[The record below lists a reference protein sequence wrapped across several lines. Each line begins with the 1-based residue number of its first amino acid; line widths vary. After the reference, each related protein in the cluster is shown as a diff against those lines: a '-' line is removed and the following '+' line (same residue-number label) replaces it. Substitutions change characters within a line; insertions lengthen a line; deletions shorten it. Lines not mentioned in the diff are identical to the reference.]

1 MFPYMCDNMNTFM
14 KRPDTGLLFSKQ
26 DLLRL
31 LWPLVVEQL
40 LSVLVGMVDVLM
52 VAYVGEA
59 AVSGVS
65 LVDSVNMLVIQV
77 LFALTAG
84 GTVVC
89 AQFIGG
95 GDYRLA
101 SKSGGQLLFITTSL
115 MLLLS
120 AAFLLRGNELL
131 ALIFGQVDSDVMQ
144 DAVSYLL
151 FTAASFPFLAIYYSS
166 AAIFRAAGN
175 TKLAMLAS
183 LGMNLLN
190 IAGNAICIFGL
201 HMGVVGVAL
210 PTLVARIIAAVFMVY
225 CLQHFGGEIRVH
237 DIAQMKPDRGIIRKI
252 LSIGIPNSVESGL
265 FNFGKILLQSLV
277 STLGTA
283 SIAAYA
289 VASNLATYLYLP
301 GNALGAGMITVVGQ
315 CYGAGKQEQARY
327 YARILLYLNYAFL
340 AVISSVMIFGRTF
353 WVGCYNLSPHSAV
366 FAEGLIYS
374 HSVAMIIWPV
384 AFLLPYYFRAT
395 GKAAF
400 TMKVAVFAM
409 AVFRVGLAYLFI
421 AVCHKNVLWV
431 WYAMFADWV
440 FRIMVYGYCFFKK
453 DNASRG
459 DTAFSQK

>member
-1 MFPYMCDNMNTFM
+1 M
-14 KRPDTGLLFSKQ
+14 KPIEKPKDTELLFDRHHLIQ
-26 DLLRL
+26 L

-40 LSVLVGMVDVLM
+40 LSVLVGMVDVMM

-65 LVDSVNMLVIQV
+65 LVDSVNYLVIQV

-89 AQFIGG
+89 AQSIGS
-95 GDYRLA
+95 GDYKLA
-101 SKSGGQLLFITTSL
+101 GKSGGQLLFMTTSV
-115 MLLLS
+115 MLFIS
-120 AAFLLRGNELL
+120 AAFLLQGNTLL
-131 ALIFGQVDSDVMQ
+131 SVIFGTVDRDVME
-144 DAVSYLL
+144 DAVKYLAY
-151 FTAASFPFLAIYYSS
+151 TSASFPFLAVYYSA

-175 TKLAMLAS
+175 TKLSMLAS

-190 IAGNAICIFGL
+190 IIGNAICIFGF

-210 PTLVARIIAAVFMVY
+210 PTLLARMIAAAFMVY
-225 CLQHFGGEIRVH
+225 GLTHFGKEIR
-237 DIAQMKPDRGIIRKI
+237 IETLLQMKPDRVIIGKI

-301 GNALGAGMITVVGQ
+301 GNALGA
-315 CYGAGKQEQARY
+315 RY
-327 YARILLYLNYAFL
+327 YARKLLYLNYAFL
-340 AVISSVMIFGRTF
+340 LVICAVMIAGRTVWIGF
-353 WVGCYNLSPHSAV
+353 YNLSSQSAAL
-366 FAEGLIYS
+366 AEGLLLS
-374 HSVAMIIWPV
+374 HSVAMVIWPV
-384 AFLLPYYFRAT
+384 AFLLPYYFRAV

-409 AVFRVGLAYLFI
+409 AVFRVGLAYLF
-421 AVCHKNVLWV
+421 VGVWHKNVLWV
-431 WYAMFADWV
+431 WYAMFADWL
-440 FRIMVYGYCFFKK
+440 FRIIVYGYGFMK
-453 DNASRG
+453 D
-459 DTAFSQK
+459 DTFSQA

>member
-1 MFPYMCDNMNTFM
+1 MNTSQE
-14 KRPDTGLLFSKQ
+14 KERDTEYLFSKHH
-26 DLLRL
+26 LLHL

-40 LSVLVGMVDVLM
+40 LAVLVGMVDVLM

-59 AVSGVS
+59 TVSGVS

-89 AQFIGG
+89 AQFIGA
-95 GDYRLA
+95 GDYNSA
-101 SKSGGQLLFITTSL
+101 SKSGGQLLSVTTGL
-115 MLLLS
+115 MLLIS
-120 AAFLLRGNELL
+120 AAFLTGGSFLL
-131 ALIFGQVDSDVMQ
+131 SVIFGQVDSNVMG
-144 DAVSYLL
+144 DAVKYLAY
-151 FTAASFPFLAIYYSS
+151 TAASFPFLAIYYSA

-175 TKLAMLAS
+175 TKLSMLAA

-190 IAGNAICIFGL
+190 IIGNAICIFGL

-210 PTLVARIIAAVFMVY
+210 PTLLSRIVAAFFMAY
-225 CLQHFGGEIRVH
+225 SLRHFGKEIRLH
-237 DIAQMKPDRGIIRKI
+237 TFLQLKPEGEIIRKI
-252 LSIGIPNSVESGL
+252 LAIGIPNSVESGL

-301 GNALGAGMITVVGQ
+301 GNALGAGMITIVGQ
-315 CYGAGKQEQARY
+315 CYGAKKPEQAKY
-327 YARILLYLNYAFL
+327 YAKILLFLNYAFL
-340 AVISSVMIFGRTF
+340 TVICSVLILGRSF
-353 WVGCYNLSPHSAV
+353 WVSCYNLSSPSAEL
-366 FAEGLIYS
+366 AEGLILA
-374 HSVAMIIWPV
+374 HSAAMVIWPV
-384 AFLLPYYFRAT
+384 AFLLPYYFRAI

-421 AVCHKNVLWV
+421 GLWHKNVLWV
-431 WYAMFADWV
+431 WYAMFADWI
-440 FRIMVYGYCFFKK
+440 FRIIVFGYYFTKK
-453 DNASRG
+453 D
-459 DTAFSQK
+459 TFT

>member
-1 MFPYMCDNMNTFM
+1 MHDLNQTS
-14 KRPDTGLLFSKQ
+14 DSELLFSKHH
-26 DLLRL
+26 LLHL

-59 AVSGVS
+59 TVSGVS

-89 AQFIGG
+89 AQFIGAG
-95 GDYRLA
+95 NYNSA
-101 SKSGGQLLFITTSL
+101 SKSGGQLLFITTSV
-115 MLLLS
+115 MLCIS
-120 AAFLLRGNELL
+120 AAFLLKGDYLL
-131 ALIFGQVDSDVMQ
+131 SVIFGQVESKVME
-144 DAVSYLL
+144 DAVKYLL
-151 FTAASFPFLAIYYSS
+151 FTSASFPFLAIYYSV

-190 IAGNAICIFGL
+190 IVGNAICIFGL

-210 PTLVARIIAAVFMVY
+210 PTLLARIVAALFMVY
-225 CLQHFGGEIRVH
+225 SLQRFGKEIRLH
-237 DIAQMKPDRGIIRKI
+237 ACFQLKPDGEIIRKI
-252 LSIGIPNSVESGL
+252 LAIGIPNSVESGL

-301 GNALGAGMITVVGQ
+301 GNALGAGMITIVGQ
-315 CYGAGKQEQARY
+315 CYGARKPEQARY
-327 YARILLYLNYAFL
+327 YAKILLNLNYAFL
-340 AVISSVMIFGRTF
+340 AVICSILIVGRSF
-353 WVGCYNLSPHSAV
+353 WVGCYNLSPHSAEL
-366 FAEGLIYS
+366 AEGLILA
-374 HSVAMIIWPV
+374 HSAAMIIWPV
-384 AFLLPYYFRAT
+384 AFLLPYYFRAV

-421 AVCHKNVLWV
+421 DLWHKNVLWV
-431 WYAMFADWV
+431 WYAMFVDWI
-440 FRIMVYGYCFFKK
+440 FRIIVYGYSFLK
-453 DNASRG
+453 NN
-459 DTAFSQK
+459 TFSEKE

>member
-1 MFPYMCDNMNTFM
+1 MKDFFKNTTD
-14 KRPDTGLLFSKQ
+14 PELLFSKHH
-26 DLLRL
+26 LLQL

-40 LSVLVGMVDVLM
+40 LAVLVGMVDVLM

-59 AVSGVS
+59 TVSGVS

-89 AQFIGG
+89 AQFIGA
-95 GDYRLA
+95 GDFKTA
-101 SKSGGQLLFITTSL
+101 SKSGGQLLSITTGL
-115 MLLLS
+115 MLLIS
-120 AAFLLRGNELL
+120 AAFLLKGDYLL
-131 ALIFGQVDSDVMQ
+131 SVIFGQVESRVME
-144 DAVSYLL
+144 DAVKYLL
-151 FTAASFPFLAIYYSS
+151 YTSASFPFLAVYYSA

-175 TKLAMLAS
+175 TKLSMLAA

-190 IAGNAICIFGL
+190 IIGNAICIFGL

-210 PTLVARIIAAVFMVY
+210 PTLLSRMVAAVFMVHS
-225 CLQHFGGEIRVH
+225 LQRFGKEIRLH
-237 DIAQMKPDRGIIRKI
+237 TFLQLKPDGAIIRKI
-252 LSIGIPNSVESGL
+252 LSIGIPNGVESGL

-301 GNALGAGMITVVGQ
+301 GNALGAGMITIVGQ
-315 CYGAGKQEQARY
+315 CYGAKKPEQAKY
-327 YARILLYLNYAFL
+327 YAKILLYLNYAFL
-340 AVISSVMIFGRTF
+340 AVICSVMIVGRSF
-353 WVGCYNLSPHSAV
+353 WVSCYNLSSHSAEL
-366 FAEGLIYS
+366 AEGLILA
-374 HSVAMIIWPV
+374 HSAAMIIWPV
-384 AFLLPYYFRAT
+384 AFLLPYYFRAI

-421 AVCHKNVLWV
+421 DLWHKNVLWV
-431 WYAMFADWV
+431 WYAMFVDWI
-440 FRIMVYGYCFFKK
+440 FRILVFSYHFLKK
-453 DNASRG
+453 D
-459 DTAFSQK
+459 TFSEET

>member
-1 MFPYMCDNMNTFM
+1 MKDFFKNTT
-14 KRPDTGLLFSKQ
+14 DTELLFSKHH
-26 DLLRL
+26 LLQL

-40 LSVLVGMVDVLM
+40 LAVLVGMVDVLM

-59 AVSGVS
+59 TVSGVS

-89 AQFIGG
+89 AQFIGA
-95 GDYRLA
+95 GDFKTA
-101 SKSGGQLLFITTSL
+101 SKSGGQLLSITTGL
-115 MLLLS
+115 MLLIS
-120 AAFLLRGNELL
+120 AAFLLKGDYLL
-131 ALIFGQVDSDVMQ
+131 SVIFGQVESKVME
-144 DAVSYLL
+144 DAVKYLL
-151 FTAASFPFLAIYYSS
+151 YTAASFPFLAIYYSA

-175 TKLAMLAS
+175 TKLSMLAA

-190 IAGNAICIFGL
+190 IIGNAICIFGL

-210 PTLVARIIAAVFMVY
+210 PTLLSRMVAAVFMVY
-225 CLQHFGGEIRVH
+225 SLQRFGKEIRLH
-237 DIAQMKPDRGIIRKI
+237 TILQLKPDGAIIRKI
-252 LSIGIPNSVESGL
+252 LSIGIPNGVESGL

-301 GNALGAGMITVVGQ
+301 GNALGAGMITIVGQ
-315 CYGAGKQEQARY
+315 CYGAKKPEQAKY
-327 YARILLYLNYAFL
+327 YAKILLYLNYAFL
-340 AVISSVMIFGRTF
+340 AVICSVMIVGRSF
-353 WVGCYNLSPHSAV
+353 WVSCYNLSSHSAEL
-366 FAEGLIYS
+366 AEGLILA
-374 HSVAMIIWPV
+374 HSAAMIIWPV
-384 AFLLPYYFRAT
+384 AFLLPYYFRAI

-421 AVCHKNVLWV
+421 DLWHKNVLWV
-431 WYAMFADWV
+431 WYAMFVDWI
-440 FRIMVYGYCFFKK
+440 FRIIVFGYHFLKK
-453 DNASRG
+453 D
-459 DTAFSQK
+459 TFSEET

>member
-1 MFPYMCDNMNTFM
+1 MNTHCENE
-14 KRPDTGLLFSKQ
+14 TELLFSKHH
-26 DLLRL
+26 LLRL

-59 AVSGVS
+59 TVSGVS

-89 AQFIGG
+89 AQFIGAG
-95 GDYRLA
+95 NYQSAG
-101 SKSGGQLLFITTSL
+101 KSGGQLLFITTSV
-115 MLLLS
+115 MLCIS
-120 AAFLLRGNELL
+120 AVFLLKGDYLL
-131 ALIFGQVDSDVMQ
+131 AVIFGQVESKVME
-144 DAVSYLL
+144 DAVKYLL
-151 FTAASFPFLAIYYSS
+151 FTAASFPFLAIYYSA

-190 IAGNAICIFGL
+190 IVGNAICIFGL

-210 PTLVARIIAAVFMVY
+210 PTLLARMVAALFMVY
-225 CLQHFGGEIRVH
+225 SLQRFGKEIRLHTCFQLKPDGEI
-237 DIAQMKPDRGIIRKI
+237 IKKI

-301 GNALGAGMITVVGQ
+301 GNALGAGMITIVGQ
-315 CYGAGKQEQARY
+315 CYGAKKPEQARY

-340 AVISSVMIFGRTF
+340 AVICAVLILGRSF
-353 WVGCYNLSPHSAV
+353 WVGCYNLSFHSAEL
-366 FAEGLIYS
+366 AEGLILA
-374 HSVAMIIWPV
+374 HAVAMVIWPV
-384 AFLLPYYFRAT
+384 AFLLPYYFRAI
-395 GKAAF
+395 GQAAF
-400 TMKVAVFAM
+400 TMKVAVFTM

-421 AVCHKNVLWV
+421 DLWHKNVLWV
-431 WYAMFADWV
+431 WYAMFVDWI
-440 FRIMVYGYCFFKK
+440 FRVLIYGYCFLKK
-453 DNASRG
+453 D
-459 DTAFSQK
+459 AFSEE

>member
-1 MFPYMCDNMNTFM
+1 MKDYFKNTT
-14 KRPDTGLLFSKQ
+14 DTELLFNKHH
-26 DLLRL
+26 LLQL

-40 LSVLVGMVDVLM
+40 LAVLVGMVDVLM

-59 AVSGVS
+59 TVSGVS

-89 AQFIGG
+89 AQFIGAG
-95 GDYRLA
+95 NYNLA
-101 SKSGGQLLFITTSL
+101 SKSGGQLLSITTGL
-115 MLLLS
+115 MLLIS
-120 AAFLLRGNELL
+120 TAFLLKGDYLL
-131 ALIFGQVDSDVMQ
+131 SVIFGQVESKVME
-144 DAVSYLL
+144 DAVKYLL
-151 FTAASFPFLAIYYSS
+151 YIAASFPFLAIYYSA

-175 TKLAMLAS
+175 TKLSMLAA

-190 IAGNAICIFGL
+190 IIGNAICIFGL

-210 PTLVARIIAAVFMVY
+210 PTLLSRIVASVFMVY
-225 CLQHFGGEIRVH
+225 SLQRFGKEIRLH
-237 DIAQMKPDRGIIRKI
+237 TFLQLKPDGDIIRKI

-301 GNALGAGMITVVGQ
+301 GNALGAGMITIVGQ
-315 CYGAGKQEQARY
+315 CYGAKKPEQAKY
-327 YARILLYLNYAFL
+327 YAKVLLYLNYAFL
-340 AVISSVMIFGRTF
+340 AVICSVLIIGRSF
-353 WVGCYNLSPHSAV
+353 FVGCYNLSPHSSGL
-366 FAEGLIYS
+366 AEGLILA

-384 AFLLPYYFRAT
+384 AFLLPYYFRAI

-421 AVCHKNVLWV
+421 DLWHKNVLWV
-431 WYAMFADWV
+431 WYAMFVDWI
-440 FRIMVYGYCFFKK
+440 FRIIVFGYHFLKK
-453 DNASRG
+453 D
-459 DTAFSQK
+459 TFSEEP

>member
-1 MFPYMCDNMNTFM
+1 MNDNCKNET
-14 KRPDTGLLFSKQ
+14 TTELLFSKHH
-26 DLLRL
+26 LLQL

-40 LSVLVGMVDVLM
+40 LAVLVGMVDVLM

-59 AVSGVS
+59 TVSGVS

-89 AQFIGG
+89 AQFIGAG
-95 GDYRLA
+95 NYNSA
-101 SKSGGQLLFITTSL
+101 SKSGGQLLFITTSV
-115 MLLLS
+115 MLCIS
-120 AAFLLRGNELL
+120 AAFLLKGDYLL
-131 ALIFGQVDSDVMQ
+131 SVIFGQVESKVME
-144 DAVSYLL
+144 DAVKYLL
-151 FTAASFPFLAIYYSS
+151 FTSASFPFLAIYYSA

-190 IAGNAICIFGL
+190 IVGNAICIFGL

-210 PTLVARIIAAVFMVY
+210 PTLLARIVAALFMLY
-225 CLQHFGGEIRVH
+225 SLQHFGKEIRLH
-237 DIAQMKPDRGIIRKI
+237 TCFQLKPDGEIIRKI
-252 LSIGIPNSVESGL
+252 LAIGIPNSVESGL

-301 GNALGAGMITVVGQ
+301 GNALGAGMITIVGQ
-315 CYGAGKQEQARY
+315 CYGARKPEQARY

-340 AVISSVMIFGRTF
+340 AVICSILIIGRSF
-353 WVGCYNLSPHSAV
+353 WVGCYNLSPHSAGL
-366 FAEGLIYS
+366 AEGLILA
-374 HSVAMIIWPV
+374 HSAAMIIWPV
-384 AFLLPYYFRAT
+384 AFLLPYYFRAI

-421 AVCHKNVLWV
+421 DLWHKNVLWV
-431 WYAMFADWV
+431 WYAMFVDWI
-440 FRIMVYGYCFFKK
+440 FRIIVYGYSFLK
-453 DNASRG
+453 NN
-459 DTAFSQK
+459 TFSEKE

>member
-1 MFPYMCDNMNTFM
+1 MYDSNQISDS
-14 KRPDTGLLFSKQ
+14 KLLFSKHH
-26 DLLRL
+26 LLHL

-59 AVSGVS
+59 TVSGVS

-89 AQFIGG
+89 AQFIGAG
-95 GDYRLA
+95 NYNSA
-101 SKSGGQLLFITTSL
+101 SKSGGQLLFITTSV
-115 MLLLS
+115 MLCISVAFLLKGDYLLS
-120 AAFLLRGNELL
+120 A
-131 ALIFGQVDSDVMQ
+131 IFGKVESKVME
-144 DAVSYLL
+144 DAVKYLL
-151 FTAASFPFLAIYYSS
+151 FTSASFPFLAIYYSV

-190 IAGNAICIFGL
+190 IIGNAICIFGL

-210 PTLVARIIAAVFMVY
+210 PTLLARIVAALFMVY
-225 CLQHFGGEIRVH
+225 SLQRFGKEIRLH
-237 DIAQMKPDRGIIRKI
+237 TSLQLKPDGEIIRKI
-252 LSIGIPNSVESGL
+252 LAIGIPNSVESGL
-265 FNFGKILLQSLV
+265 FNFGKIMLQSLV

-301 GNALGAGMITVVGQ
+301 GNALGAGMITIVGQ
-315 CYGAGKQEQARY
+315 CYGAKKPEQARY

-340 AVISSVMIFGRTF
+340 AVICAVLIIGRSF
-353 WVGCYNLSPHSAV
+353 WVGCYNLSPHSAEL
-366 FAEGLIYS
+366 AEGLILA
-374 HSVAMIIWPV
+374 HSAAMIIWPV
-384 AFLLPYYFRAT
+384 AFLLPYYFRAV
-395 GKAAF
+395 GRAAF

-421 AVCHKNVLWV
+421 DLWHKNVLWV
-431 WYAMFADWV
+431 WYAMFVDWI
-440 FRIMVYGYCFFKK
+440 FRIIVYGYSFLK
-453 DNASRG
+453 N
-459 DTAFSQK
+459 DTFTEEK

>member
-1 MFPYMCDNMNTFM
+1 MKDFYKNTT
-14 KRPDTGLLFSKQ
+14 DTELLFSRHH
-26 DLLRL
+26 LLQL

-40 LSVLVGMVDVLM
+40 LAVLVGMVDVLM

-59 AVSGVS
+59 TVSGVS

-89 AQFIGG
+89 AQFIGA
-95 GDYRLA
+95 GDFKTA
-101 SKSGGQLLFITTSL
+101 SKSGGQLLSITTGL
-115 MLLLS
+115 MLLIS
-120 AAFLLRGNELL
+120 AAFLLKGDYLL
-131 ALIFGQVDSDVMQ
+131 SVIFGQVESKVME
-144 DAVSYLL
+144 DAVKYLL
-151 FTAASFPFLAIYYSS
+151 YTAASFPFLAIYYSA

-175 TKLAMLAS
+175 TKLSMLAA

-190 IAGNAICIFGL
+190 IIGNAICIFGL

-210 PTLVARIIAAVFMVY
+210 PTLLSRMVAAVFMVHS
-225 CLQHFGGEIRVH
+225 LQRFGKEIRLH
-237 DIAQMKPDRGIIRKI
+237 TFLQLKPDGDIIRKI

-301 GNALGAGMITVVGQ
+301 GNALGAGMITIVGQ
-315 CYGAGKQEQARY
+315 CYGAKKPEQAKY
-327 YARILLYLNYAFL
+327 YSKILLYLNYAFL
-340 AVISSVMIFGRTF
+340 AVICSVMIIGRSF
-353 WVGCYNLSPHSAV
+353 FVGCYNLSSHSAEL
-366 FAEGLIYS
+366 AEGLILA
-374 HSVAMIIWPV
+374 HSAAMIIWPV
-384 AFLLPYYFRAT
+384 AFLLPYYFRAI

-421 AVCHKNVLWV
+421 DLWYKNVLWV
-431 WYAMFADWV
+431 WYAMFVDWI
-440 FRIMVYGYCFFKK
+440 FRILVFGYHFLKK
-453 DNASRG
+453 D
-459 DTAFSQK
+459 TFSEET

>member
-1 MFPYMCDNMNTFM
+1 MNNPCENRT
-14 KRPDTGLLFSKQ
+14 DTELLFSKHH
-26 DLLRL
+26 LLQL

-40 LSVLVGMVDVLM
+40 LAVLVGMVDVLM

-59 AVSGVS
+59 TVSGVS

-89 AQFIGG
+89 AQFIGAG
-95 GDYRLA
+95 NYKLA
-101 SKSGGQLLFITTSL
+101 SKSGGQLLFITTSV
-115 MLLLS
+115 MLFIS
-120 AAFLLRGNELL
+120 AAFLLKGDYLL
-131 ALIFGQVDSDVMQ
+131 SVIFGQVESRVME
-144 DAVSYLL
+144 DAVKYLMY
-151 FTAASFPFLAIYYSS
+151 TAASFPFLAIYYSA

-175 TKLAMLAS
+175 TKLSMLAA

-190 IAGNAICIFGL
+190 IIGNAICIFGL

-210 PTLVARIIAAVFMVY
+210 PTLLSRIVASVFMVY
-225 CLQHFGGEIRVH
+225 SLQRFGKEIRLH
-237 DIAQMKPDRGIIRKI
+237 TFLQLKPDGDIIRKI

-301 GNALGAGMITVVGQ
+301 GNALGAGMITIVGQ
-315 CYGAGKQEQARY
+315 CYGAKKPEQAKH
-327 YARILLYLNYAFL
+327 YARVLLYLNYAFL
-340 AVISSVMIFGRTF
+340 AVICSVLIIGRSF
-353 WVGCYNLSPHSAV
+353 FVSCYNLSPHSAGL
-366 FAEGLIYS
+366 AEGLILA
-374 HSVAMIIWPV
+374 HSAAMIIWPV
-384 AFLLPYYFRAT
+384 AFLLPYYFRAI

-421 AVCHKNVLWV
+421 DLWHKNVLWV
-431 WYAMFADWV
+431 WYAMFVDWIYRIIV
-440 FRIMVYGYCFFKK
+440 FGYYFLKK
-453 DNASRG
+453 D
-459 DTAFSQK
+459 TFSENQ

>member
-1 MFPYMCDNMNTFM
+1 MKDYFKNTT
-14 KRPDTGLLFSKQ
+14 DTELLFNKHH
-26 DLLRL
+26 LLQL

-40 LSVLVGMVDVLM
+40 LAVLVGMVDVLM

-59 AVSGVS
+59 TVSGVS

-89 AQFIGG
+89 AQFIGAG
-95 GDYRLA
+95 NYNLA
-101 SKSGGQLLFITTSL
+101 SKSGGQLLFITTSV
-115 MLLLS
+115 MLCIS
-120 AAFLLRGNELL
+120 AAFLLKGDYLL
-131 ALIFGQVDSDVMQ
+131 SAIFGQVENKVME
-144 DAVSYLL
+144 DAVKYLMY
-151 FTAASFPFLAIYYSS
+151 TAASFPFLAIYYSA

-175 TKLAMLAS
+175 TKLSMLAA

-190 IAGNAICIFGL
+190 IIGNAICIFGL

-210 PTLVARIIAAVFMVY
+210 PTLLSRIVASIFMVY
-225 CLQHFGGEIRVH
+225 SLQRFGKEIRLH
-237 DIAQMKPDRGIIRKI
+237 TFLQLKPDGEIIRKI

-301 GNALGAGMITVVGQ
+301 GNALGAGMITIVGQ
-315 CYGAGKQEQARY
+315 CYGAKKPEQAKY
-327 YARILLYLNYAFL
+327 YAKVLLYLNYAFL
-340 AVISSVMIFGRTF
+340 AVICSVLIIGRSF
-353 WVGCYNLSPHSAV
+353 FVGCYNLSPHSARL
-366 FAEGLIYS
+366 AEGLILA

-384 AFLLPYYFRAT
+384 AFLLPYYFRAI

-421 AVCHKNVLWV
+421 DLWHKNVLWV
-431 WYAMFADWV
+431 WYAMFVDWI
-440 FRIMVYGYCFFKK
+440 FRIIIFGYHFLNK
-453 DNASRG
+453 D
-459 DTAFSQK
+459 TFSEET

>member
-1 MFPYMCDNMNTFM
+1 MHDSNQTSDS
-14 KRPDTGLLFSKQ
+14 KLLFSKHH
-26 DLLRL
+26 LLHL

-59 AVSGVS
+59 TVSGVS

-89 AQFIGG
+89 AQFIGAG
-95 GDYRLA
+95 NYNSA
-101 SKSGGQLLFITTSL
+101 SKSGGQLLFITTSV
-115 MLLLS
+115 MLCIS
-120 AAFLLRGNELL
+120 AAFLLKGDYLL
-131 ALIFGQVDSDVMQ
+131 SVIFGQVESKVME
-144 DAVSYLL
+144 DAVKYLL
-151 FTAASFPFLAIYYSS
+151 FTSASFPFLAIYYSV

-175 TKLAMLAS
+175 TKLAMMAS

-190 IAGNAICIFGL
+190 IIGNAICIFGL

-210 PTLVARIIAAVFMVY
+210 PTLLARIVAALFMVY
-225 CLQHFGGEIRVH
+225 SLQRFGKEIRLH
-237 DIAQMKPDRGIIRKI
+237 TRLQLKPDGEIIRKI
-252 LSIGIPNSVESGL
+252 LAIGIPNSVESGL

-301 GNALGAGMITVVGQ
+301 GNALGAGMITIVGQ
-315 CYGAGKQEQARY
+315 CYGAKKPEQARY

-340 AVISSVMIFGRTF
+340 AVICAVLIIGRSF
-353 WVGCYNLSPHSAV
+353 WVSCYNLSPHSAEL
-366 FAEGLIYS
+366 AEGLILA
-374 HSVAMIIWPV
+374 HSTAMIIWPV
-384 AFLLPYYFRAT
+384 AFLLPYYFRAV

-421 AVCHKNVLWV
+421 DLWHKNVLWI
-431 WYAMFADWV
+431 WYAMFVDWI
-440 FRIMVYGYCFFKK
+440 FRIIVYGYNFLK
-453 DNASRG
+453 N
-459 DTAFSQK
+459 DTFTEEK

>member
-1 MFPYMCDNMNTFM
+1 MNEYKNTA
-14 KRPDTGLLFSKQ
+14 DSGLLFSRH
-26 DLLRL
+26 DLTQL

-40 LSVLVGMVDVLM
+40 LAVLVGMVDVLM

-59 AVSGVS
+59 TVSGVS

-89 AQFIGG
+89 AQFIGAEN
-95 GDYRLA
+95 YKSA
-101 SKSGGQLLFITTSL
+101 SKSGGQLLFITTGL
-115 MLLLS
+115 MLIIS
-120 AAFLLRGNELL
+120 AAFLIKGNYLL
-131 ALIFGQVDSDVMQ
+131 SAIFGQVDSDVME
-144 DAVSYLL
+144 DAVKYLAY
-151 FTAASFPFLAIYYSS
+151 TAASFPFLAVYYSS

-175 TKLAMLAS
+175 TRLSMLAA

-190 IAGNAICIFGL
+190 IVGNAICIFGL

-210 PTLVARIIAAVFMVY
+210 PTLISRVVAAVFMVY
-225 CLQHFGGEIRVH
+225 SLQHFGKGVWLH
-237 DIAQMKPDRGIIRKI
+237 SFLQLKPDGEIIRKI

-301 GNALGAGMITVVGQ
+301 GNALGAGMITIVGQ
-315 CYGAGKQEQARY
+315 CYGAKKPEQARY

-340 AVISSVMIFGRTF
+340 AVICSVMIVGRSF
-353 WVGCYNLSPHSAV
+353 WVGCYNLSPHSAGL
-366 FAEGLIYS
+366 AEELIFS
-374 HSVAMIIWPV
+374 HSAAMIIWPV
-384 AFLLPYYFRAT
+384 AFLLPYYFRAV

-400 TMKVAVFAM
+400 TMKVAVFTM

-421 AVCHKNVLWV
+421 DLWHKNVLWV
-431 WYAMFADWV
+431 WYAMFVDWI
-440 FRIMVYGYCFFKK
+440 FRVIIYGYCFLKEDTF
-453 DNASRG
+453 SREEG
-459 DTAFSQK
+459 L

>member
-1 MFPYMCDNMNTFM
+1 MKDFFKNTT
-14 KRPDTGLLFSKQ
+14 DSELLFSKHH
-26 DLLRL
+26 LLQL

-40 LSVLVGMVDVLM
+40 LAVLVGMVDVLM

-59 AVSGVS
+59 TVSGVS

-89 AQFIGG
+89 AQFIGAG
-95 GDYRLA
+95 NYNLA
-101 SKSGGQLLFITTSL
+101 SKSGGQLLSITTGL
-115 MLLLS
+115 MLLIS
-120 AAFLLRGNELL
+120 AAFLLKGDYLL
-131 ALIFGQVDSDVMQ
+131 SVIFGQVESKVME
-144 DAVSYLL
+144 DAVKYLL
-151 FTAASFPFLAIYYSS
+151 YTAASFPFLAIYYSA

-175 TKLAMLAS
+175 TKLSMLAA

-190 IAGNAICIFGL
+190 IIGNAICIFGL

-210 PTLVARIIAAVFMVY
+210 PTLLSRMVAALFMVY
-225 CLQHFGGEIRVH
+225 SLQRFGKQIRLH
-237 DIAQMKPDRGIIRKI
+237 AFSQLKPDGAIIRKI
-252 LSIGIPNSVESGL
+252 LSIGIPNGVESGL

-301 GNALGAGMITVVGQ
+301 GNALGAGMITIVGQ
-315 CYGAGKQEQARY
+315 CYGAKKPEQAKY
-327 YARILLYLNYAFL
+327 YAKILLYLNYAFL
-340 AVISSVMIFGRTF
+340 AVICSVMIVGRSF
-353 WVGCYNLSPHSAV
+353 WVSCYNLSSHSAEL
-366 FAEGLIYS
+366 AEGLILA
-374 HSVAMIIWPV
+374 HSAAMIIWPV
-384 AFLLPYYFRAT
+384 AFLLPYYFRAI

-421 AVCHKNVLWV
+421 DLWHKNVLWV
-431 WYAMFADWV
+431 WYAMFVDWI
-440 FRIMVYGYCFFKK
+440 FRILVFSYHFLKK
-453 DNASRG
+453 D
-459 DTAFSQK
+459 TFSEET

>member
-1 MFPYMCDNMNTFM
+1 MNECNHTS
-14 KRPDTGLLFSKQ
+14 DTELLFSKHQ
-26 DLLRL
+26 LLHL

-40 LSVLVGMVDVLM
+40 LAVLVGMVDVLM

-59 AVSGVS
+59 TVSGVS

-89 AQFIGG
+89 AQFIGAG
-95 GDYRLA
+95 NYNSA
-101 SKSGGQLLFITTSL
+101 SKSGGQLLSITTGL
-115 MLLLS
+115 MLLIS
-120 AAFLLRGNELL
+120 AAFLTGGNSLL
-131 ALIFGQVDSDVMQ
+131 SVIFGQVDSDVMS
-144 DAVSYLL
+144 DAVKYMAY
-151 FTAASFPFLAIYYSS
+151 TAASFPFLAIYYSA

-175 TKLAMLAS
+175 TKLSMLAA

-190 IAGNAICIFGL
+190 IIGNAICIFGL

-210 PTLVARIIAAVFMVY
+210 PTLLSRIVAALFMVY
-225 CLQHFGGEIRVH
+225 SLQRFGKEIRLH
-237 DIAQMKPDRGIIRKI
+237 TFLQLKPEGEIIRKI

-301 GNALGAGMITVVGQ
+301 GNALGAGMITIVGQ
-315 CYGAGKQEQARY
+315 CYGAKKPEQAKY

-340 AVISSVMIFGRTF
+340 AVICSVLILGRSF
-353 WVGCYNLSPHSAV
+353 WVGCYNLSPHSAEL
-366 FAEGLIYS
+366 AEGLILA
-374 HSVAMIIWPV
+374 HSVAMVIWPI

-421 AVCHKNVLWV
+421 DLWHKNVLWV
-431 WYAMFADWV
+431 WYAMFVDWI
-440 FRIMVYGYCFFKK
+440 FRIIVFGYHFMKK
-453 DNASRG
+453 D
-459 DTAFSQK
+459 TFSENR

>member
-1 MFPYMCDNMNTFM
+1 MNDSV
-14 KRPDTGLLFSKQ
+14 KISDTELLFSKHQ
-26 DLLRL
+26 LLHL

-59 AVSGVS
+59 TVSGVS

-95 GDYRLA
+95 GNYRMA

-115 MLLLS
+115 MLVIA
-120 AAFLLRGNELL
+120 AAFLLKGNYLL
-131 ALIFGQVDSDVMQ
+131 SVIFGQVDSDVMK
-144 DAVSYLL
+144 DAVTYLL

-175 TKLAMLAS
+175 TKLAMKAS

-190 IAGNAICIFGL
+190 IVGNAICIFGL

-210 PTLVARIIAAVFMVY
+210 PTLVARIAAAVFMMY
-225 CLQHFGGEIRVH
+225 CLQHFGNEIRVH
-237 DIAQMKPDRGIIRKI
+237 DLSQLKPDGGIIRKI

-301 GNALGAGMITVVGQ
+301 GNALGAGMITIIGQ
-315 CYGAGKQEQARY
+315 CYGAKKPEQARY

-340 AVISSVMIFGRTF
+340 AVISSIMIGGRSF
-353 WVGCYNLSPHSAV
+353 WVGCYNLSPNSAAL
-366 FAEGLIYS
+366 AEGLIFS

-384 AFLLPYYFRAT
+384 AFLLPYYFRAI
-395 GKAAF
+395 GKAVF

-421 AVCHKNVLWV
+421 DLYHKNVLWV
-431 WYAMFADWV
+431 WYAMFVDWV
-440 FRIMVYGYCFFKK
+440 FRIIVYGYCFFKK
-453 DNASRG
+453 DNFLQRDDALSE
-459 DTAFSQK
+459 K

>member
-1 MFPYMCDNMNTFM
+1 MTNPFNNT
-14 KRPDTGLLFSKQ
+14 PDSELLFSKHH
-26 DLLRL
+26 LFHL

-59 AVSGVS
+59 TVSGVS

-77 LFALTAG
+77 PFALTAG

-89 AQFIGG
+89 AQFIGAG
-95 GDYRLA
+95 NYKDAG
-101 SKSGGQLLFITTSL
+101 KSGGQMIFITTSL
-115 MLLLS
+115 MFCIA
-120 AAFLLRGNELL
+120 AAFLLKGDSLL
-131 ALIFGQVDSDVMQ
+131 SVIFGQVENRVME
-144 DAVSYLL
+144 DAVKYLL
-151 FTAASFPFLAIYYSS
+151 FTAASFPFLAIYYSA
-166 AAIFRAAGN
+166 AAIFRASGN

-190 IAGNAICIFGL
+190 IIGNAICIFGL

-210 PTLVARIIAAVFMVY
+210 PTLLARMAAALFMVY
-225 CLQHFGGEIRVH
+225 SLQRFGKEIRIH
-237 DIAQMKPDRGIIRKI
+237 AFSQLKPDREIVRKI

-315 CYGAGKQEQARY
+315 CYGAKKPEQAKY
-327 YARILLYLNYAFL
+327 YAKILLYLNYAFL
-340 AVISSVMIFGRTF
+340 AVICSVLIIGRSF
-353 WVGCYNLSPHSAV
+353 WVGCYNLSPLSSGLAEELILAHSA
-366 FAEGLIYS
+366 
-374 HSVAMIIWPV
+374 AMVIWPV

-421 AVCHKNVLWV
+421 DLWHKNVLWV
-431 WYAMFADWV
+431 WYAMFVDWV
-440 FRIMVYGYCFFKK
+440 FRIIVFGYHFMKENTLS
-453 DNASRG
+453 DN
-459 DTAFSQK
+459 Q

>member
-1 MFPYMCDNMNTFM
+1 MI
-14 KRPDTGLLFSKQ
+14 Q
-26 DLLRL
+26 L

-40 LSVLVGMVDVLM
+40 LAVLVGMVDVLM

-59 AVSGVS
+59 TVSGVS

-89 AQFIGG
+89 AQFIGAG
-95 GDYRLA
+95 NHKLA
-101 SKSGGQLLFITTSL
+101 GKSGGQLLSITTGL
-115 MLLLS
+115 MLLIS
-120 AAFLLRGNELL
+120 AAFLLKGDYLL
-131 ALIFGQVDSDVMQ
+131 SVIFGQVESKVME
-144 DAVSYLL
+144 DAVKYLL
-151 FTAASFPFLAIYYSS
+151 YTAASFPFLAIYYSA

-175 TKLAMLAS
+175 TKLSMLAA

-190 IAGNAICIFGL
+190 IIGNAICIFGL
-201 HMGVVGVAL
+201 HMGVAGVAL
-210 PTLVARIIAAVFMVY
+210 PTLLSRMVAALFMVY
-225 CLQHFGGEIRVH
+225 SLQRFGKEIRLH
-237 DIAQMKPDRGIIRKI
+237 SFLQLKPDSEIIRKI

-301 GNALGAGMITVVGQ
+301 GNALGAGMITIVGQ
-315 CYGAGKQEQARY
+315 CYGAKKPEQAKY
-327 YARILLYLNYAFL
+327 YARVLLYLNYAFL
-340 AVISSVMIFGRTF
+340 VVISSAMIIGRSF
-353 WVGCYNLSPHSAV
+353 WVSCYNLSFHSAEL
-366 FAEGLIYS
+366 AERLILA

-384 AFLLPYYFRAT
+384 AFLLPYYFRAI

-421 AVCHKNVLWV
+421 DLWHKNVLWV
-431 WYAMFADWV
+431 WYAMFVDWICRIIV
-440 FRIMVYGYCFFKK
+440 FGYHFLKK
-453 DNASRG
+453 D
-459 DTAFSQK
+459 TFSENQ

>member
-1 MFPYMCDNMNTFM
+1 MHDCNQTS
-14 KRPDTGLLFSKQ
+14 DTKLLFSKHH
-26 DLLRL
+26 LLHL

-59 AVSGVS
+59 TVSGVS

-89 AQFIGG
+89 AQFIGAG
-95 GDYRLA
+95 NYQSAG
-101 SKSGGQLLFITTSL
+101 KSGGQLLFITTSV
-115 MLLLS
+115 MLCIS
-120 AAFLLRGNELL
+120 AVFLLKGDYLL
-131 ALIFGQVDSDVMQ
+131 AVIFGQVESKVME
-144 DAVSYLL
+144 DAVKYLL
-151 FTAASFPFLAIYYSS
+151 FTAASFPFLAIYYSV

-190 IAGNAICIFGL
+190 IVGNAICIFGL

-210 PTLVARIIAAVFMVY
+210 PTLLARMVAALFMVY
-225 CLQHFGGEIRVH
+225 SLQRFGKEIRLH
-237 DIAQMKPDRGIIRKI
+237 TCFQLKPDGEIIRKI

-301 GNALGAGMITVVGQ
+301 GNALGAGMITIVGQ
-315 CYGAGKQEQARY
+315 CYGAKKPEQARY

-340 AVISSVMIFGRTF
+340 AVICFVMILGRSF
-353 WVGCYNLSPHSAV
+353 WVGCYNLSSHSAEL
-366 FAEGLIYS
+366 AEGLILA
-374 HSVAMIIWPV
+374 HSVAMVIWPV
-384 AFLLPYYFRAT
+384 AFLLPYYFRAI
-395 GKAAF
+395 GQAAF
-400 TMKVAVFAM
+400 TMKVAVFTM

-421 AVCHKNVLWV
+421 DLWHKNVLWV
-431 WYAMFADWV
+431 WYAMFVDWV
-440 FRIMVYGYCFFKK
+440 FRVLIYGYCFLKK
-453 DNASRG
+453 D
-459 DTAFSQK
+459 TFSEE

>member
-1 MFPYMCDNMNTFM
+1 MNEHS
-14 KRPDTGLLFSKQ
+14 PASDTKLLFSKHH
-26 DLLRL
+26 LIHL
-31 LWPLVVEQL
+31 LWPLVIEQL

-59 AVSGVS
+59 TVSGVS

-89 AQFIGG
+89 AQFIGAG
-95 GDYRLA
+95 NYRLA
-101 SKSGGQLLFITTSL
+101 GKSGGQLLFITTSL
-115 MLLLS
+115 MLVIS
-120 AAFLLRGNELL
+120 AAFLIKGDYLL
-131 ALIFGQVDSDVMQ
+131 SVIFGRVDSDVMT
-144 DAVSYLL
+144 DAVKYLL
-151 FTAASFPFLAIYYSS
+151 FTSASFPFLAIYYSA

-175 TKLAMLAS
+175 TKLSLLAS

-190 IAGNAICIFGL
+190 IAGNAICIFVL

-210 PTLVARIIAAVFMVY
+210 PTLLARIAAALFMVY
-225 CLQHFGGEIRVH
+225 SLQHFGREIRF
-237 DIAQMKPDRGIIRKI
+237 QNLSQLKPDGSIIRKI

-301 GNALGAGMITVVGQ
+301 GNALGAGMITIVGQ
-315 CYGAGKQEQARY
+315 CYGAKKPEQARY

-340 AVISSVMIFGRTF
+340 AVICAVMIIGRSF
-353 WVGCYNLSPHSAV
+353 WVSCYNLSPHSAEL
-366 FAEGLIYS
+366 AEGLVFS
-374 HSVAMIIWPV
+374 HSAAMIIWPV
-384 AFLLPYYFRAT
+384 AFLLPYYFRAV

-409 AVFRVGLAYLFI
+409 AVFRVGLAYLF
-421 AVCHKNVLWV
+421 VGLWHKNVLWV
-431 WYAMFADWV
+431 WYAMFVDWV
-440 FRIMVYGYCFFKK
+440 FRIIVFGYSFLKK
-453 DNASRG
+453 DSF
-459 DTAFSQK
+459 TE